1 MKNELYYFNQY
12 DLTDYKEEL
21 ENKLFTFGQLYEI
34 FRDIFQ
40 SDLINSGDTETTFES
55 WLYDNLKMGLIVLID
70 EESITIP
77 KKYSLTCVS
86 CLPVELSNLIT
97 EKITNNYGYLI
108 EDDFFTI
115 LENVLCEKVA
125 NITNTINIEFIHEA

>member
-21 ENKLFTFGQLYEI
+21 ENKLFTFGQLYET

-40 SDLINSGDTETTFES
+40 NDLINSGDTETTFES

-77 KKYSLTCVS
+77 KKYSLTRVA

-97 EKITNNYGYLI
+97 KKITNNYGYLI
-108 EDDFFTI
+108 EDDFFTM

-125 NITNTINIEFIHEA
+125 NITNTINIEFEHEA